1 MQDHISCYL
10 NGKSVT
16 AGSSVM
22 EGRTKSLY
30 PVRIYTNTLVLHLQ
44 KRDLPSLEKAVG
56 ELKELKTEYDTAG
69 ATGG

>member
-1 MQDHISCYL
+1 
-10 NGKSVT
+10 
-16 AGSSVM
+16 M

-30 PVRIYTNTLVLHLQ
+30 PVRIYTNTLVLKLQ

-56 ELKELKTEYDTAG
+56 ELKKLKTEYDTAG

>member
-1 MQDHISCYL
+1 
-10 NGKSVT
+10 
-16 AGSSVM
+16 M
-22 EGRTKSLY
+22 EGRTRSLY

-69 ATGG
+69 ATGD